1 MGEAAQ
7 QQPEQQLAPV
17 SPIREQ
23 ALVQRG
29 LAMDATT
36 FEGIHSVFSNGTAFQ
51 LAVKMATL
59 LAESTI
65 MPEAYQGNPAN
76 CLIAIDYAARLAVS
90 PVMLAQNMDVVKGRP
105 GLRGTFLAGLINA
118 CPLFE
123 RLKYEWRGT
132 DNPGKDPSD
141 DFGCRAYA
149 KEAATGETLY
159 GTWIDWRMVK
169 AEEWNKNKKWSS
181 MREQMFMYR
190 AASFW
195 SRAHASDVT
204 LGLYEAE
211 EIRDMHDA
219 GEPGRLV
226 ATAAGIA
233 SLGERLRERAQQPAI
248 EHESAQPKQDEPL
261 VDGGKL
267 RGRIFIAESLE
278 EIDEAAADISLL
290 PEGDEK
296 HEINEL
302 YLKRR
307 AEIEAR

>member
-1 MGEAAQ
+1 MTAATEQ
-7 QQPEQQLAPV
+7 QQADQQLAPI
-17 SPIREQ
+17 SPLREQ
-23 ALVQRG
+23 ALIARG
-29 LAMDATT
+29 RDMDATS

-51 LAVKMATL
+51 LATKMATM
-59 LAESTI
+59 LADSTI

-118 CPLFE
+118 CPLFG
-123 RLKYEWRGT
+123 RLKYEWHGE
-132 DNPGKDPSD
+132 DKPGQDPAD

-149 KEAATGETLY
+149 VDVESGDVLY

-169 AEEWNKNKKWSS
+169 AEGWNSNKKWTS

-211 EIRDMHDA
+211 EIRDMHQDA
-219 GEPGRLV
+219 TTRMDG
-226 ATAAGIA
+226 TASGIA
-233 SLGERLRERAQQPAI
+233 DLGERLKARAAI
-248 EHESAQPKQDEPL
+248 EHNADPKAGDAEPPA
-261 VDGGKL
+261 D
-267 RGRIFIAESLE
+267 AA
-278 EIDEAAADISLL
+278 DEAAAT
-290 PEGDEK
+290 
-296 HEINEL
+296 
-302 YLKRR
+302 
-307 AEIEAR
+307 